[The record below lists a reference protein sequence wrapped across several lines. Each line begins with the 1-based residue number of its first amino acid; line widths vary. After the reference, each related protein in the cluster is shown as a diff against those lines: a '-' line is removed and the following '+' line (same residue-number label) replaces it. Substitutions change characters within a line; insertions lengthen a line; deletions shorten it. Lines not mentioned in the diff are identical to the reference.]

1 MASRSK
7 SREIRVYVKQVA
19 VHEEKRAVV
28 VLGTRT
34 RGLDIWIGPFEAHAI
49 EQGRRGAR
57 FGRPL
62 THDLLVTALVET
74 DYQIEKMVITKIE
87 NSTFIG
93 ELHLSRGK
101 KRGPVLDCRP
111 SDGIALA
118 LRAKAPIYVSE
129 PVMAQAGCSLGQAEK
144 RAEDLRAG
152 RIPALPD
159 VRKWWL
165 DLLGHFADPEGSF
178 VLKSGDD
185 KPGMVPA
192 HEKKPAEMIM
202 PTAHF
207 KHLAQYICR
216 RTGLTKQPK
225 GKRARGTVRFR
236 GKEGRFEIKVS
247 AYMPKRG
254 LPKSIQVDAHR
265 L

>member
-49 EQGRRGAR
+49 EQGWRGAK
-57 FGRPL
+57 FARPL
-62 THDLLVTALVET
+62 THDLLVAALAQT
-74 DYQIEKMVITKIE
+74 DCQIEKMVIAKLE
-87 NSTFIG
+87 NTTFLG
-93 ELHLSRGK
+93 ELHLKKGN
-101 KRGPVLDCRP
+101 KRGLVLDCRP

-118 LRAKAPIYVSE
+118 VRAKAPIYVSE
-129 PVMAQAGCSLGQAEK
+129 AVMAEAGRSLAQANK
-144 RAEDLRAG
+144 VAEDLRAG

-159 VRKWWL
+159 PRKWWL
-165 DLLGHFADPEGSF
+165 GLLGHFADPEGSF

-185 KPGMVPA
+185 KPGVVPA
-192 HEKKPAEMIM
+192 HEKKAAEMVM

-207 KHLAQYICR
+207 EHLAQYICR

-225 GKRARGTVRFR
+225 GKRVRGTVRLR
-236 GKEGRFEIKVS
+236 GKQGRFEVKVS

-254 LPKSIQVDAHR
+254 LPKSMRIDARR